1 MSALIRLVFFSIFAS
16 LVVALYGEDIIR
28 SAHDEAAGAGKS
40 ASNQI
45 FSENKIVN
53 SVQIPLQPDGHY
65 WINVGVNHADISFVV
80 DTGASIVTLSYQ
92 DAMKLNI
99 PYFENDFNVTV
110 NTAAGQTKMAAVA
123 LDSVC
128 IGSIEL
134 YDVNALVAQEGLL
147 SVSLL
152 GMNFLNR
159 LDRFEFRD
167 QRLILEQ

>member
-16 LVVALYGEDIIR
+16 LCVSLYGEDIIR
-28 SAHDEAAGAGKS
+28 LAQDQVAPVKGSAA
-40 ASNQI
+40 NQL
-45 FSENKIVN
+45 SPENKIVN
-53 SVQIPLQPDGHY
+53 SVQISLQRDGHY
-65 WINVGVNHADISFVV
+65 WINVGVNHADISFIV
-80 DTGASIVTLSYQ
+80 DTGASIVTLSHQ

-99 PYFENDFNVTV
+99 PYFENDYNVTV
-110 NTAAGQTKMAAVA
+110 NTAAGQTKMAAVK
-123 LDSVC
+123 LDNLR

-134 YDVNALVAQEGLL
+134 YDVDALVAQEGLL

-167 QRLILEQ
+167 QKLILEQ